1 MEVTNSPL
9 NQQSVGRYCRMRRYC
24 HGVMIHKQVEGVF
37 EMRGVWNRKC
47 LTQMGVTGNRQ
58 PQMKTFLCVVQYVIA
73 NFFIHSLKKYI
84 FTRTSLQRRCQ
95 WEHDRHGYP
104 LTLTKNN
111 TVAPKATPKS
121 CLVRADSWFDQKTK
135 RLQLEKEIK
144 FGQDFGVVFCAVST
158 LLHI

>member
-73 NFFIHSLKKYI
+73 NFFYTQSKKVHFYKNKI
-84 FTRTSLQRRCQ
+84 
-95 WEHDRHGYP
+95 
-104 LTLTKNN
+104 TK
-111 TVAPKATPKS
+111 TMPMGA
-121 CLVRADSWFDQKTK
+121 
-135 RLQLEKEIK
+135 
-144 FGQDFGVVFCAVST
+144 
-158 LLHI
+158 